1 MEEERYTTHIF
12 GTTYF
17 RQLPQRPQNTTSL
30 ELCYCCQTHSPRHE
44 AIGNYRE
51 NLIVRTFR
59 YVCIFIQKLFW
70 RTYFFMMT
78 FWSSNLYVVIIWWSR
93 TKYILPVSI
102 LIPNSI
108 HTCILCSIWGCNNE
122 NSKRWIQ
129 RNIFFIYV
137 YETIVLHTTRF
148 VFLQKNVV
156 SICRTKWLK

>member
-1 MEEERYTTHIF
+1 MNDSTALTTILLLMQFHTSPVAAHQVKISFIIIQVCHSALGPFFDNADKVEEERYTTHIF

-78 FWSSNLYVVIIWWSR
+78 FWSSNL
-93 TKYILPVSI
+93 
-102 LIPNSI
+102 
-108 HTCILCSIWGCNNE
+108 
-122 NSKRWIQ
+122 
-129 RNIFFIYV
+129 
-137 YETIVLHTTRF
+137 
-148 VFLQKNVV
+148 
-156 SICRTKWLK
+156 